1 MHFYFAYGSNMSAA
15 VLAKRLRREA
25 ATFRRRR
32 AVLADH
38 RLVFDKMSSTNPA
51 VGYANV
57 VTAPDHCV
65 EGILNEFDE
74 DALTQLDAIEL
85 VPHHYVRSQIIVN
98 DGLSSRPVAAHIY
111 TANLPWVRPGL
122 KPLRSYLETLLGG
135 ADLLSA
141 GYVASLRSV
150 LCWDEHRPQNH

>member
-1 MHFYFAYGSNMSAA
+1 MRLPIAQSCWPCYFAMPGCKQERGAVSDDVVMHFYFAYGSNMSAA
-15 VLAKRLRREA
+15 VLAKRLQREV

-38 RLVFDKMSSTNPA
+38 KLVFDKMSSTNPA

-74 DALTQLDAIEL
+74 
-85 VPHHYVRSQIIVN
+85 
-98 DGLSSRPVAAHIY
+98 
-111 TANLPWVRPGL
+111 
-122 KPLRSYLETLLGG
+122 
-135 ADLLSA
+135 
-141 GYVASLRSV
+141 
-150 LCWDEHRPQNH
+150 